1 MLHKEIFIYGSL
13 LLFFGFTLF
22 SCSVQKRKYQSGY
35 FVEWK
40 SQHLRKEKKETSAD
54 NAIRIENPS
63 QYSYTAISPSANT
76 GLSVSSGNEL
86 SFFNK
91 PDFIKSSIKTPTDSC
106 DLIIFKDG
114 SEVPVKLIEISSRQI
129 KYKKCSLPDGP
140 LYVTN
145 KADLF
150 MIKYVNGTRE
160 LIKTE
165 PASATQ
171 QDNKVSEDNSTHRS
185 PTFLATNAFVFSL
198 IGLYPFFFPASIA
211 ALIMASIQIHRIETE
226 PNRYSGLRKARA
238 ARIIAM
244 IGLFLSFCL
253 FTLILYS
260 SF

>member
-1 MLHKEIFIYGSL
+1 MEIAAL
-13 LLFFGFTLF
+13 A
-22 SCSVQKRKYQSGY
+22 KR
-35 FVEWK
+35 
-40 SQHLRKEKKETSAD
+40 KKETSAD

-129 KYKKCSLPDGP
+129 KYKMQPAGWP

>member
-1 MLHKEIFIYGSL
+1 MIRHALILIVL
-13 LLFFGFTLF
+13 VLFTL
-22 SCSVQKRKYQSGY
+22 SCSVQKRKYQKGY
-35 FVEWK
+35 FVERRSDHSRIVK
-40 SQHLRKEKKETSAD
+40 QKESSDKVTKEKK
-54 NAIRIENPS
+54 
-63 QYSYTAISPSANT
+63 
-76 GLSVSSGNEL
+76 SSGSYPKEYSSSLTTALGASSTYDGKVSGKSVPTHIFTL
-86 SFFNK
+86 S
-91 PDFIKSSIKTPTDSC
+91 PVDSC

-114 SEVPVKLIEISSRQI
+114 SEVPVKLIEISSKQI

-150 MIKYVNGTRE
+150 MIKYLNGTKE
-160 LIKTE
+160 LVKTE
-165 PASATQ
+165 SATATQ
-171 QDNKVSEDNSTHRS
+171 QDNVPGDTSHRS

-226 PNRYSGLRKARA
+226 PNRYAGIRKARA

>member
-1 MLHKEIFIYGSL
+1 MFHVRCILIIA
-13 LLFFGFTLF
+13 LLFGL

-40 SQHLRKEKKETSAD
+40 SQHLRKEKKETPKVNLVKRNS
-54 NAIRIENPS
+54 IPEYGFTVIS
-63 QYSYTAISPSANT
+63 QDISKDLNT
-76 GLSVSSGNEL
+76 STRDQIKG
-86 SFFNK
+86 FNRT
-91 PDFIKSSIKTPTDSC
+91 DFIKSLTKTPTDSC
-106 DLIIFKDG
+106 DRLIFKDG

-140 LYVTN
+140 LFITN
-145 KADLF
+145 KTDLF
-150 MIKYVNGTRE
+150 MINYVNGTKE

-165 PASATQ
+165 SAPTVQ
-171 QDNKVSEDNSTHRS
+171 QDNKISGDNSTRRS

-211 ALIMASIQIHRIETE
+211 ALILASIQIHRIETE
-226 PNRYSGLRKARA
+226 PDRYSGLRKARV

-260 SF
+260 NI